1 MPVLTSGNGPYLVKE
16 ASWVASGVA
25 GWPCRAAGI
34 SGMEPSRGE
43 RDNGFIHLVY

>member
-1 MPVLTSGNGPYLVKE
+1 MPVLMSGNGPYLVKE

-34 SGMEPSRGE
+34 SWDGAESWGKGQR
-43 RDNGFIHLVY
+43 IY